1 MFEDL
6 GDEERVQRWL
16 VVPDFCVELVAF
28 EAKRGLGEFKALVRA
43 NLYSGTEGNRKL
55 EDNESRQQG
64 CQDDE
69 RLVTG
74 AVRDG
79 HLHFLTTPDFMR
91 APIIRQCGNVRLRRI
106 YSRNSFGAHR
116 PGSAFHCARLGS
128 GLRSAFPS
136 LQSMTEPYALRNY
149 SFGER
154 RHRCQKR
161 HLSIFANAT
170 RLAQLVLTG

>member
-1 MFEDL
+1 MPVRCNTSKPYDANSGKSTMSKKFVTTDPQTDEENGSQQNHCKYRRSQTWAKNRRRNVFEDL
-6 GDEERVQRWL
+6 GDEERVQRRL

-91 APIIRQCGNVRLRRI
+91 APII
-106 YSRNSFGAHR
+106 
-116 PGSAFHCARLGS
+116 
-128 GLRSAFPS
+128 
-136 LQSMTEPYALRNY
+136 
-149 SFGER
+149 
-154 RHRCQKR
+154 
-161 HLSIFANAT
+161 
-170 RLAQLVLTG
+170 